1 MDTATFSSKD
11 FSPYSKLVGDSWTN
25 LPVEIDPPEHAKYR
39 AFANPLFTPAAMAKL
54 EDKIRKYAVEYVEG
68 FRSRGECEF
77 MSEFAFEFPIKV
89 FLELMGLPLE
99 RAPEFLEWE
108 VGLLHAP
115 DLPTMAA
122 ATRSVVDFLRGEL
135 DKRRDNPPDDAF
147 GFALRAQ
154 VEGRPLTDDEL
165 VGFTSNLFIGGHD
178 TVSTNMG
185 LQMLQLAQHTEDQRF
200 LSENPDRIHTSNED
214 LMRAHASVTVFS
226 TGQRGV
232 TYKGGDMKGGDKGD
246 KIPKRGQ

>member
-25 LPVEIDPPEHAKYR
+25 LPVEIGPPEHAKYR

-115 DLPTMAA
+115 
-122 ATRSVVDFLRGEL
+122 RSEEHTYEL
-135 DKRRDNPPDDAF
+135 QSLMRISYAVFCLKKKKY
-147 GFALRAQ
+147 
-154 VEGRPLTDDEL
+154 
-165 VGFTSNLFIGGHD
+165 
-178 TVSTNMG
+178 
-185 LQMLQLAQHTEDQRF
+185 LQ
-200 LSENPDRIHTSNED
+200 RISQGVLHTST
-214 LMRAHASVTVFS
+214 RT
-226 TGQRGV
+226 
-232 TYKGGDMKGGDKGD
+232 
-246 KIPKRGQ
+246 

>member
-1 MDTATFSSKD
+1 M
-11 FSPYSKLVGDSWTN
+11 V
-25 LPVEIDPPEHAKYR
+25 
-39 AFANPLFTPAAMAKL
+39 
-54 EDKIRKYAVEYVEG
+54 
-68 FRSRGECEF
+68 C
-77 MSEFAFEFPIKV
+77 
-89 FLELMGLPLE
+89 LELLGLPLE

-165 VGFTSNLFIGGHD
+165 VGFTFNLFIGGLD
-178 TVSTNMG
+178 TVDRKSTRLNSS
-185 LQMLQLAQHTEDQRF
+185 H
-200 LSENPDRIHTSNED
+200 
-214 LMRAHASVTVFS
+214 
-226 TGQRGV
+226 
-232 TYKGGDMKGGDKGD
+232 
-246 KIPKRGQ
+246 